1 MQKAIQLTT
10 PGTPFVLGTRPI
22 PRPKSGELLVKILAT
37 AINPC
42 DLYLQARGYP
52 GPIPKPWPNVCGWDA
67 AGVVE
72 EIGEGVQ
79 GFVKGDRV

>member
-1 MQKAIQLTT
+1 MQKAIELAS
-10 PGTPFVLGTRPI
+10 PGSPFVVSTRPI
-22 PRPKSGELLVKILAT
+22 PKAKPGQLLVKVVTT
-37 AINPC
+37 ALNPC
-42 DLYLQARGYP
+42 DVFMQTYGYP

-72 EIGEGVQ
+72 EIGEKVH